1 LDVLSAVLRELRL
14 ESVAY
19 HRLELHAP
27 WRIVFD
33 QPGVRGVH
41 VVMRGRCELVLKGA
55 PPLLL
60 EPGDLMLA
68 TRGDAHVLCSEGG
81 RRAPAVSAADLPRSD
96 DGGHIRVGGG
106 GAETVVLCGAF
117 FFREEDHP
125 ALSALPRVL
134 HVPSQSGRAP
144 HWLAGYIDALS
155 AEVFESGPGSE
166 LVMARLSDALVAR
179 ALRFHLEQEAEPGWL
194 RGLNDPYIAKSLS
207 AMHDDLRRA
216 WTLPALARVAGL
228 SRAAFAARFAEKV
241 GQTPM
246 RYLLQCRMR
255 RAMSMLS
262 REQATLAKVADS
274 VGYGSEA
281 ALSAAF
287 KRVAGVAPGAYGRS
301 ARRVTS
307 GPDVG

>member
-19 HRLELHAP
+19 RQLELHAP

-41 VVMRGRCELVLKGA
+41 IVIRGRCELVLKGT
-55 PPLLL
+55 PPLML

-81 RRAPAVSAADLPRSD
+81 RRAPAVSAAALPRAD
-96 DGGHIRVGGG
+96 DGGHIRVGGV

-125 ALSALPRVL
+125 ALSALPRLL
-134 HVPSQSGRAP
+134 HVPGQTGRAP
-144 HWLAGYIDALS
+144 QWLAGYVDALT

-179 ALRFHLEQEAEPGWL
+179 ALRLHVEQATEPGWL
-194 RGLNDPYIAKSLS
+194 LGLSDAHIAKSLS
-207 AMHDDLRRA
+207 AIHDDVKRP
-216 WTLPALARVAGL
+216 WSLPALARVAGL
-228 SRAAFAARFAEKV
+228 SRAAFAARFAETV
-241 GQTPM
+241 GETPM
-246 RYLLQCRMR
+246 RYVLRCRMR
-255 RAMSMLS
+255 RAMTMLKNHHV
-262 REQATLAKVADS
+262 TLAKVAES

-287 KRVAGVAPGAYGRS
+287 KRVTGVPPGAYARS
-301 ARRVTS
+301 ARQNS
-307 GPDVG
+307 PGG

>member
-1 LDVLSAVLRELRL
+1 LDVLSTVLRELRL

-19 HRLELHAP
+19 RRLELHAP
-27 WRIVFD
+27 WRVVFD

-55 PPLLL
+55 PSLML

-68 TRGDAHVLCSEGG
+68 TRGDAHALCSEGS
-81 RRAPAVSAADLPRSD
+81 RRGPAVSAADLPRRD
-96 DGGHIRVGGG
+96 DGGCVRWGGRG
-106 GAETVVLCGAF
+106 PETIVLCGAF

-134 HVPSQSGRAP
+134 HVPAQTGRAP
-144 HWLAGYIDALS
+144 HWLAAYIDALT
-155 AEVFESGPGSE
+155 AEVFEGGPGSE

-179 ALRFHLEQEAEPGWL
+179 ALRFHVQQASEPGWL
-194 RGLNDPYIAKSLS
+194 LGLNDPHIAKSLS
-207 AMHDDLRRA
+207 AMHDDLKQP

-228 SRAAFAARFAEKV
+228 SRAAFAARFVETV
-241 GQTPM
+241 GETPM

-255 RAMSMLS
+255 RAMAMLKS
-262 REQATLAKVADS
+262 EGATLAKVAES

-287 KRVAGVAPGAYGRS
+287 RRIAGMAPGAYRRS
-301 ARRVTS
+301 TRRAAEAERTE
-307 GPDVG
+307 

>member
-1 LDVLSAVLRELRL
+1 MDVLSAVLHELRL

-19 HRLELHAP
+19 RRLELHAP
-27 WRIVFD
+27 WRIAFD

-41 VVMRGRCELVLKGA
+41 VVMRGHCELLMKGL
-55 PPLLL
+55 PPLVL

-81 RRAPAVSAADLPRSD
+81 RRALTVSAADLPRAD
-96 DGGHIRVGGG
+96 DGGHIRVGGV
-106 GAETVVLCGAF
+106 GAETIVLCGAF

-125 ALSALPRVL
+125 ALSALPRLL
-134 HVPSQSGRAP
+134 HVPGQTGRAP
-144 HWLAGYIDALS
+144 QWLAGYIDALT

-179 ALRFHLEQEAEPGWL
+179 ALRFHLAQASEPGWL
-194 RGLNDPYIAKSLS
+194 LGLNDSNIAKSLS
-207 AMHDDLRRA
+207 AMHDDVKRP
-216 WTLPALARVAGL
+216 WSLPALARVAGL
-228 SRAAFAARFAEKV
+228 SRAAFAARFAETV
-241 GQTPM
+241 GETPM

-255 RAMSMLS
+255 RAMTMLAS
-262 REQATLAKVADS
+262 NQVTLAKVAES

-287 KRVAGVAPGAYGRS
+287 KRVTGMPPGAYARS
-301 ARRVTS
+301 ARRS
-307 GPDVG
+307 AP